1 MARTREEIQS
11 ETKRLKKEYGDLF
24 DGIAEILLRHDPI
37 DINFGHNT
45 DEYYPEVRS
54 ILSAF
59 ENVPLTARGDGDC
72 AWRIPAMVRRRA
84 CWTERGVSQDRGG
97 DLETV
102 ARVAFELSTQT
113 GREIPAPN
121 LNS

>member
-54 ILSAF
+54 IL
-59 ENVPLTARGDGDC
+59 PLLKTCHSPQEVMATVHGEFQRWFDEELAGPKEEYRKIAEEMWKLWQESPSNCQHKQDG
-72 AWRIPAMVRRRA
+72 RSRLP
-84 CWTERGVSQDRGG
+84 T
-97 DLETV
+97 
-102 ARVAFELSTQT
+102 
-113 GREIPAPN
+113 
-121 LNS
+121 